1 VAACVAELI
10 NDATLPERA
19 RQVYKGLSRTNP
31 GAKSP
36 MSVETGQSGR
46 LDVAVR
52 RVERAMMLLEQR
64 LARKVAEAGAQA
76 GDLFDQDRTQLAA
89 DLDHCR
95 ARVRE
100 LEEAGAQASA
110 ALDAAIAEV
119 RAAMAERV
127 AGP

>member
-1 VAACVAELI
+1 M
-10 NDATLPERA
+10 T
-19 RQVYKGLSRTNP
+19 
-31 GAKSP
+31 
-36 MSVETGQSGR
+36 VETGQSGR

-89 DLDHCR
+89 DLDACR

-100 LEEAGAQASA
+100 LEEAGAQASV
-110 ALDAAIAEV
+110 ALDAAMAEV
-119 RAAMAERV
+119 RVALAER
-127 AGP
+127 AAHP

>member
-1 VAACVAELI
+1 
-10 NDATLPERA
+10 
-19 RQVYKGLSRTNP
+19 
-31 GAKSP
+31 
-36 MSVETGQSGR
+36 MSMETGQSGR

-76 GDLFDQDRTQLAA
+76 GDLFDQDRAQLAT
-89 DLDHCR
+89 DLDACR

-110 ALDAAIAEV
+110 ALDAAMAEV
-119 RAAMAERV
+119 RAALAER
-127 AGP
+127 AEHS

>member
-1 VAACVAELI
+1 
-10 NDATLPERA
+10 
-19 RQVYKGLSRTNP
+19 
-31 GAKSP
+31 

-52 RVERAMMLLEQR
+52 RVERAIMLLEQR

-89 DLDHCR
+89 DLDACR
-95 ARVRE
+95 SRVRE

-110 ALDAAIAEV
+110 ALETAMAEV
-119 RAAMAERV
+119 RASLAER
-127 AGP
+127 AERS

>member
-1 VAACVAELI
+1 
-10 NDATLPERA
+10 
-19 RQVYKGLSRTNP
+19 
-31 GAKSP
+31 

-89 DLDHCR
+89 DLDACR

-110 ALDAAIAEV
+110 ALDAAMAEV
-119 RAAMAERV
+119 RAALAER
-127 AGP
+127 AAHR